1 MAGFDL
7 GADVEREEFLQ
18 PKQEL
23 DVNTR
28 QRRVPGG
35 KFIIPEDEA
44 PSYDPPEEYPQG
56 AQTYLKKLAR
66 TGTMSAAT
74 LLTGISAQTVYRYRD
89 LLDGFKDEEERAKD
103 IVTDWIEE
111 QAFAELTDKGTTS
124 AVRMKE
130 FMLKTRR
137 RKVYGDR
144 QEVEHTG
151 NVQISWLDLLKQE
164 AGGAK

>member
-7 GADVEREEFLQ
+7 GADTEREEFLQ

-23 DVNTR
+23 DVNTH

-44 PSYDPPEEYPQG
+44 PNYEPPEDYPKC
-56 AQTYLKKLAR
+56 AQKYLKNLAR
-66 TGTMSAAT
+66 TGTMSSAT
-74 LLTGISAQTVYRYRD
+74 LLTGISPQTVYRYRD
-89 LLDGFKDEEERAKD
+89 LLDGFVEAEDHAKD
-103 IVTDWIEE
+103 VVTDWIEE
-111 QAFAELTDKGTTS
+111 QAFQEVTAVGTPS

-137 RKVYGDR
+137 RKTYGDR

-151 NVQISWLDLLKQE
+151 NVQISWLDLLQS
-164 AGGAK
+164 GGKS